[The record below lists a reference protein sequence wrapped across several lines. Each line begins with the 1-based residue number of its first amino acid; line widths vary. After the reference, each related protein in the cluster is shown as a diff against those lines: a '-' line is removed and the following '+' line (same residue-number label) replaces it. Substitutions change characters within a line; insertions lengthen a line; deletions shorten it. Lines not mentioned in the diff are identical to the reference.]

1 MTVSVAMLA
10 EQALRRLG
18 VAIVP
23 VADRPALIIT
33 ITKELLAIRALLLL
47 GVIAQDETA
56 SDNDSSWALANVYNA
71 HESMVAQGF
80 VSWTIDKIP
89 DAVSNEY
96 ARLAA
101 LNLASSYGKQVDPAM
116 LPMLE
121 ARVRKVAMVM
131 RAPDDAAAAVMSVHN
146 DLVMRGIARWTS
158 QDIPDALGDPYTVLA
173 ADALAPLWGMDTAPN
188 DTQDAIIAIYRYVA
202 LPSSGERTRAE
213 YF

>member
-23 VADRPALIIT
+23 VADRPALTAT
-33 ITKELLAIRALLLL
+33 IPAATIATNALTEL
-47 GVIAQDETA
+47 GVIASDETP
-56 SDNDSSWALANVYNA
+56 SPTDQALALAKVSAVHDAMTAQANVR
-71 HESMVAQGF
+71 
-80 VSWTIDKIP
+80 WTVDAIP
-89 DAVSNEY
+89 QAVSEEY

-101 LNLASSYGKQVDPAM
+101 MDAASSFGKQVDPQM
-116 LPMLE
+116 LTVWE
-121 ARVRKVAMVM
+121 GRVRKVAMIM
-131 RAPDDAAAAVMSVHN
+131 QAPDDAAAAVMSVHN

-173 ADALAPLWGMDTAPN
+173 ADALAPLYAMDTAPN
-188 DTQDAIIAIYRYVA
+188 DTQDAITAIYRYIA